1 MAQLASLLRPN
12 NRPFLQKALLFMFVA
27 LILPLFPS
35 QAPEFVTNQ
44 TIVNKFWELIHLL
57 FIGIV
62 ISYGLFSRRNT
73 EMIPSKELEFEPN
86 SPNSYVSQILP
97 GLDDKEEEEEEEGK
111 VQQIWNNQVDMSKP
125 ATVVDKPLFLP
136 VRSLNLQSEESNTVE
151 NSTVLPSPIPWRSR
165 SGRIETKDEFIAPKI
180 KSVNLSSLRSKR
192 LSPSPS
198 LSLSRETTEKKKTL
212 YKENASRPPAPPPPP
227 PPFLGH
233 GYQPPLSD
241 RKAKSTMRSFK
252 DELKDVSMRSNKPR
266 TRISFDRTSSS
277 SPSLVAKSVRTIRSK
292 EAPIESRKKAVM
304 EPRDDDTVERVS
316 MSSDSDEVSDSTY
329 SELEDEEEIEG
340 YSDKEMIEK
349 PKFDTEKLEGKK
361 RVHEEEVNEVDKKA
375 DEFIAKFREQIR
387 LQRIESIKRSAGER
401 AIRSHKKVPRN

>member
-1 MAQLASLLRPN
+1 MAQLTSLLKPN
-12 NRPFLQKALLFMFVA
+12 NRPFLQKALLFMFFA

-73 EMIPSKELEFEPN
+73 ETIPNKEIGFQPN
-86 SPNSYVSQILP
+86 SPNSYVSQIIP
-97 GLDDKEEEEEEEGK
+97 GLDGKEEDEEEEAK
-111 VQQIWNNQVDMSKP
+111 IQQIWSNQFDMTK
-125 ATVVDKPLFLP
+125 ATTVINKPLVLP
-136 VRSLNLQSEESNTVE
+136 IRSLNPQSEESNTVE
-151 NSTVLPSPIPWRSR
+151 TSTVLPSPIPWRSR
-165 SGRIETKDEFIAPKI
+165 SGRIETKDEFIAPKV
-180 KSVNLSSLRSKR
+180 KSLNLSSPRTKR

-198 LSLSRETTEKKKTL
+198 LSSSREATEKKKIL

-233 GYQPPLSD
+233 AYQPPLSD

-252 DELKDVSMRSNKPR
+252 DELKDVSMRSHKPR
-266 TRISFDRTSSS
+266 TRVSFDKSSSS

-292 EAPIESRKKAVM
+292 EAPIEPHKKAVM

-316 MSSDSDEVSDSTY
+316 LSSDSDEVSDSTY
-329 SELEDEEEIEG
+329 SELEDEEEIQR

-349 PKFDTEKLEGKK
+349 PEFDIEKLEEKK
-361 RVHEEEVNEVDKKA
+361 RVREEEVNEVDKKA

-401 AIRSHKKVPRN
+401 AIRSHKKMPRN